1 MRRAST
7 ALALWLGL
15 PTMVLA
21 CLWDRDTP
29 SDEAR
34 GMPEVVAAIT
44 GRFPRNPPKFYEM
57 RLARVAAHL
66 KRHPDDLAAYDDA
79 GVACDRLG
87 RGDEAISW
95 MARKRDRLD
104 RLDAARPEVKEQWY
118 RYHANLGTFL
128 VHRWARNGSDRAKL
142 DEVKAARDEIARA
155 LEINPNAHFGRE
167 KYQLQAIEWIIDPPN
182 AEGSRYLPNLLGWD
196 PNATDTIQDPRTA
209 DEAVRGLSGLIVLG
223 NAWES
228 VDVFYALSV
237 ALQHDTLGFAKDN
250 MGGRNSL
257 AYFAWMRS
265 RELIDA
271 GKGSMLPVAPEGEA
285 LKSLLPDSYYVTGSE
300 LLAPAF
306 PSLRAEADAWQA
318 ARTAFMA
325 ARLDAGR
332 HPDTDAHFWD
342 GYTEAPAPSLPPY
355 ASPGYLYAQAERRVK
370 TGLVVLLCL
379 AIALVALVVTVA
391 WRRRSRRLKA
401 APVEEI

>member
-7 ALALWLGL
+7 AFALWLGL
-15 PTMVLA
+15 PTVVLA

-57 RLARVAAHL
+57 RLDRVAAHL
-66 KRHPDDLAAYDDA
+66 RDHPDDLAAYDDA

-95 MARKRDRLD
+95 MGRKRDRLD
-104 RLDAARPEVKEQWY
+104 RLDPERYEVKEHRY

-167 KYQLQAIEWIIDPPN
+167 KYQLQAINWIVDPPK
-182 AEGSRYLPNLLGWD
+182 AAGLEDLPNLLGWD
-196 PNATDTIQDPRTA
+196 IGTLQEQPDPQQV
-209 DEAVRGLSGLIVLG
+209 DDAVRGLAGLIVLG

-228 VDVFYALSV
+228 VDVFHSLNA
-237 ALQHDTLGFAKDN
+237 ALQKDTLGFARDRD
-250 MGGRNSL
+250 GGRNTL
-257 AYFAWMRS
+257 AYFAWLRC
-265 RELIDA
+265 RELIEA
-271 GKGSMLPVAPEGEA
+271 GKNSMLP
-285 LKSLLPDSYYVTGSE
+285 
-300 LLAPAF
+300 
-306 PSLRAEADAWQA
+306 
-318 ARTAFMA
+318 
-325 ARLDAGR
+325 
-332 HPDTDAHFWD
+332 
-342 GYTEAPAPSLPPY
+342 
-355 ASPGYLYAQAERRVK
+355 
-370 TGLVVLLCL
+370 
-379 AIALVALVVTVA
+379 
-391 WRRRSRRLKA
+391 
-401 APVEEI
+401 